1 MAAEPYRRSKR
12 PVDSGADRQTQK
24 PVRRQTPLGECD
36 EETAV
41 QRTIGLKEIEMHTVM
56 IIGANEHGFG
66 IYPKEPPPSEFIDLL
81 HAHENRLRALMDK
94 PVVLSV
100 HWEDGDKEAT
110 VTIMPADGGLDDPF
124 KKFMLPFPNTGRT
137 GHFLAN

>member
-1 MAAEPYRRSKR
+1 
-12 PVDSGADRQTQK
+12 
-24 PVRRQTPLGECD
+24 
-36 EETAV
+36 
-41 QRTIGLKEIEMHTVM
+41 
-56 IIGANEHGFG
+56 
-66 IYPKEPPPSEFIDLL
+66 
-81 HAHENRLRALMDK
+81 MDK

>member
-1 MAAEPYRRSKR
+1 
-12 PVDSGADRQTQK
+12 
-24 PVRRQTPLGECD
+24 
-36 EETAV
+36 
-41 QRTIGLKEIEMHTVM
+41 MHTVM

-81 HAHENRLRALMDK
+81 HAHEDRLRALMDK

-110 VTIMPADGGLDDPF
+110 VTIMPVDGGPHDPF

-137 GHFLAN
+137 GHLLAN

>member
-1 MAAEPYRRSKR
+1 MRK
-12 PVDSGADRQTQK
+12 
-24 PVRRQTPLGECD
+24 
-36 EETAV
+36 
-41 QRTIGLKEIEMHTVM
+41 VM
-56 IIGANEHGFG
+56 IIGADEHGFG

-81 HAHENRLRALMDK
+81 HAHEDRLRALMDK

-110 VTIMPADGGLDDPF
+110 GAQDPF

-137 GHFLAN
+137 GHLLAN

>member
-1 MAAEPYRRSKR
+1 
-12 PVDSGADRQTQK
+12 
-24 PVRRQTPLGECD
+24 
-36 EETAV
+36 
-41 QRTIGLKEIEMHTVM
+41 MHKVM

-81 HAHENRLRALMDK
+81 HAHEDRLRALMDK

-110 VTIMPADGGLDDPF
+110 VTIMPVEVSDDAF
-124 KKFMLPFPNTGRT
+124 KTFMLPFPNTGRT
-137 GHFLAN
+137 EHPLAN